1 MKRFTLIVLIV
12 GTLAGYGAG
21 QDPDPAEFTPIRV
34 TVDTVRVRVGVSD
47 ALNRFVTG
55 MKPEHFQLFEDK
67 VEQKV
72 VNFTQEASPVSIG
85 LIFDTSYSMRPKIIK
100 ARQSAIEF
108 LDNGDPQ
115 DEFFLVLFSNRARLA
130 QDITHD
136 IRKIRER
143 ISENDARGSTALF
156 DAIYIGLEKIREC
169 SHAKKALIVVTDGED
184 NNSRYNFSEIREFAR
199 EVDCQIYIIGEH
211 GRERYGEGIIQDLA
225 RMTGGRVFFP
235 NSLEELEYF
244 VELIHSELRHQYI
257 LGYVS
262 SNTRKD
268 GSWRKITVKL
278 DPPPG
283 LPKRYLHH
291 REGYYAPRQ

>member
-1 MKRFTLIVLIV
+1 MVLV
-12 GTLAGYGAG
+12 VFGLLAGLGRG
-21 QDPDPAEFTPIRV
+21 QDPDPADFTPIRV

-55 MKPEHFQLFEDK
+55 MKQEHFQLFEDK

-72 VNFTQEASPVSIG
+72 LNFTQEPSPVTIG

-100 ARQSAIEF
+100 ARQSALEF
-108 LDNGDPQ
+108 MDNGDPR

-130 QDITHD
+130 QDITND
-136 IRKIRER
+136 IRKLRNKIA
-143 ISENDARGSTALF
+143 ENEARGSTALF
-156 DAIYIGLEKIREC
+156 DAIYIGLEKIREGT
-169 SHAKKALIVVTDGED
+169 HAKKALIVVTDGED

-244 VELIHSELRHQYI
+244 VELIHSELRNQYI

-268 GSWRKITVKL
+268 GSWRKITVKM

-283 LPKRYLHH
+283 LPKLYLHH
-291 REGYYAPRQ
+291 REGYYAPRH